1 MIKKNNLT
9 FSTKRKI
16 FLNRFGEHNSI
27 FSGNGLEFEELR
39 EYVSGDDVRHINA
52 KVTAK
57 TRVAHVNVF
66 NEDKRLNILSVFLNS
81 DGIYFGSKRSKQD
94 TMAEILGNLC
104 WASSHKQ
111 DLMSVLFYSEFE
123 QLFVKP
129 TKDKQALWHTVETAL
144 DLNPLGN
151 RIEYDKLSQYL
162 LQKIKKK
169 SIIFL
174 IGDFLDYGDFRL
186 LGAKHEVFAII
197 VRDRLEEDIAFVG
210 EVNLKSTNNKASGF
224 FKINSKLKNQ
234 YALKMK
240 QHDDK
245 LYKNLI
251 ASNIRYQKIYTSDD
265 VVKKLQKLLRN

>member
-111 DLMSVLFYSEFE
+111 DLMSALFYSEFE